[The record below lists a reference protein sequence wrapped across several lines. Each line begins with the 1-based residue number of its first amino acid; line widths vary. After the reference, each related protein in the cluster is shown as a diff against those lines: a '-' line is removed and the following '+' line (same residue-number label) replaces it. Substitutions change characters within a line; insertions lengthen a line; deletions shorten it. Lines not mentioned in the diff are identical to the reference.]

1 MSVMEKMMK
10 VKPIRMSGMR
20 VNITTANLMRQTV

>member
-10 VKPIRMSGMR
+10 VKPIRTKGLR
-20 VNITTANLMRQTV
+20 VNITKANLMRQAV